1 MMREVMFSCHSCIHY
16 FGKWQV
22 RLLYSHSLFSHLHL
36 EPVIH
41 ISSPPATAFPSAL
54 QCRCVSHTEAGNFH
68 WRCLWKGNIGRE
80 AGMAWKRWSQR
91 WKGTEVPLNT
101 VYAILP
107 GMIKKKKFMHSEKP
121 WAIECEKEKAYGMA
135 TLDLWGLSMNV
146 MFLASSTKQLY
157 KASAPPNKCFDVFEE
172 PLWYKRVAFLVL
184 HGIELGG
191 AEPCWSM
198 FFWCIIAHTLINGTV
213 SNLNWQQQ
221 LIITFAFGA
230 SVLSVLGRKVNGLC
244 GKKMRSIISRNNLPC
259 WNKCKN

>member
-36 EPVIH
+36 EPVTH

-68 WRCLWKGNIGRE
+68 WRCLWKGNMREKREWHEKDGAKGGRGQKCFE
-80 AGMAWKRWSQR
+80 YSIC
-91 WKGTEVPLNT
+91 NT
-101 VYAILP
+101 TRSD
-107 GMIKKKKFMHSEKP
+107 KEKKKFMHSEKP

-157 KASAPPNKCFDVFEE
+157 KASAPPNKCFHVFEE

-198 FFWCIIAHTLINGTV
+198 FFGVLSHTLWLTAL
-213 SNLNWQQQ
+213 S
-221 LIITFAFGA
+221 LI
-230 SVLSVLGRKVNGLC
+230 
-244 GKKMRSIISRNNLPC
+244 
-259 WNKCKN
+259 

>member
-1 MMREVMFSCHSCIHY
+1 MMREVIFSCHSCIHY

-41 ISSPPATAFPSAL
+41 ISSPPATAFPLGTAM
-54 QCRCVSHTEAGNFH
+54 QM
-68 WRCLWKGNIGRE
+68 CLAHGGRKLSLKMLVKGEHERE

-107 GMIKKKKFMHSEKP
+107 GVIKKKKFMHSEKP